1 MGLAASID
9 GFAAVLV
16 AGFAIR
22 TARFIRALRIGPA
35 AIVECAYSAVACG
48 GTLRPINLFKSLRLG
63 CRSES
68 ADVSRSTVVEII
80 DELES
85 LACTLPSGSELRVP
99 PSAFSLRGL
108 KLPTLLA
115 PMELSRSTEDCVVC
129 AEDVSVGNTLGAES
143 DRGPLGGSV
152 FLLCECNLACF
163 PNGPRPREAKTSTLA
178 FVATIPMIKPT
189 TANKNT
195 SAATCN
201 PDRSKI

>member
-1 MGLAASID
+1 MGLAASSD

-22 TARFIRALRIGPA
+22 TARFIRALRIGPTA
-35 AIVECAYSAVACG
+35 TVECACSAVACG
-48 GTLRPINLFKSLRLG
+48 GTLRAINLFKSLRLG
-63 CRSES
+63 CRSKS
-68 ADVSRSTVVEII
+68 ADGSRSTVVEI
-80 DELES
+80 DEFES

-108 KLPTLLA
+108 KLPILLA
-115 PMELSRSTEDCVVC
+115 PMELSRSTEDCLVC
-129 AEDVSVGNTLGAES
+129 AEDVSVGNTFGAES

>member
-1 MGLAASID
+1 LGLAASSD
-9 GFAAVLV
+9 GFAAVIV
-16 AGFAIR
+16 VGFAIR
-22 TARFIRALRIGPA
+22 TVRFIRALRIGLTA
-35 AIVECAYSAVACG
+35 TVECACSAIACG
-48 GTLRPINLFKSLRLG
+48 GMLRAINLFKSLRLG

-68 ADVSRSTVVEII
+68 ADGSRSTVVEI
-80 DELES
+80 DESES
-85 LACTLPSGSELRVP
+85 LVCTLPSGSEAGAP

-115 PMELSRSTEDCVVC
+115 PMELSRSTEDRLVC
-129 AEDVSVGNTLGAES
+129 AEDVSVGNRLGAES
-143 DRGPLGGSV
+143 DRSPLGGSV

-178 FVATIPMIKPT
+178 LVATIPMIKPT

>member
-1 MGLAASID
+1 LGLAASSD
-9 GFAAVLV
+9 GFAVMLV
-16 AGFAIR
+16 AGFVIR
-22 TARFIRALRIGPA
+22 TARFIGALRIELIA
-35 AIVECAYSAVACG
+35 TVECACSAVACG
-48 GTLRPINLFKSLRLG
+48 GMLRAINLFKLLRLA

-68 ADVSRSTVVEII
+68 ADGSRSTVVEI
-80 DELES
+80 DEFES
-85 LACTLPSGSELRVP
+85 LACTLPPGSESRAP
-99 PSAFSLRGL
+99 PLAFSLRGQ

-115 PMELSRSTEDCVVC
+115 PMELSRSTEDRLVC

-143 DRGPLGGSV
+143 DRSPLGGSV